1 MIVIN
6 GKQIID
12 IKVNNFTI
20 SEGIYNNNNTNTIV
34 YNNDIQYI
42 GAQEI
47 NTGDSSEFALIINK
61 KVYTNI
67 EIITNNVNGLIIRN
81 NKIYFIQPGEYNI
94 DLKYKTVI
102 NTITIYVE
110 DVILSLA

>member
-20 SEGIYNNNNTNTIV
+20 SEGIYNSKYV
-34 YNNDIQYI
+34 YNNDTQYI

-47 NTGDSSEFALIINK
+47 NTGDSSEFALILNN

-67 EIITNNVNGLIIRN
+67 EIINNNNSLLITNNRIIF
-81 NKIYFIQPGEYNI
+81 KHPGEYNVV
-94 DLKYKTVI
+94 LKYKSVKK
-102 NTITIYVE
+102 TITINVE

>member
-6 GKQIID
+6 GKHIID

-20 SEGIYNNNNTNTIV
+20 SEGIYNYTNV
-34 YNNDIQYI
+34 YNNETQYI
-42 GAQEI
+42 GAHEI

-67 EIITNNVNGLIIRN
+67 EIINNNNNLLIN
-81 NKIYFIQPGEYNI
+81 DNKIIFKQPGEYNI
-94 DLKYKTVI
+94 CLKYKSVKKI
-102 NTITIYVE
+102 ITINVK
-110 DVILSLA
+110 DVILSLS

>member
-6 GKQIID
+6 GKNIID

-20 SEGIYNNNNTNTIV
+20 SKGIYNYTNV
-34 YNNDIQYI
+34 YNNETQYI
-42 GAQEI
+42 GAHEI

-67 EIITNNVNGLIIRN
+67 EIINNNNNLLIID
-81 NKIYFIQPGEYNI
+81 NKIIFKQPGEYNI
-94 DLKYKTVI
+94 CLKYKSVKK
-102 NTITIYVE
+102 TITINVK
-110 DVILSLA
+110 DVILSLS